1 MRAKKLILI
10 GLVAAALPISAPAFA
25 GGGSGWYA
33 GIGAGVSDFHADAAE
48 IDQALAAQGI
58 TASTAVD
65 DRDTG
70 YKAFVGYQF
79 NPNFA
84 LEGGYVD
91 FGKAK
96 ANGTFTAP
104 APGGTYSGEV
114 KANGWNLD
122 AVGILPVGGNFS
134 LFGKLGFIRSKVD
147 ASASAA
153 SGGALGFASASSTET
168 NPTFGVGAKY
178 DFTPNVSGRLE
189 WERFKNLGDVNTGEG
204 DVDLW
209 SIGVVYSF

>member
-10 GLVAAALPISAPAFA
+10 GLVATALPVSAPAFA

-79 NPNFA
+79 NLKTA
-84 LEGGYVD
+84 VSRSHSHDLRGVD
-91 FGKAK
+91 DIEAGRRRR
-96 ANGTFTAP
+96 G
-104 APGGTYSGEV
+104 
-114 KANGWNLD
+114 
-122 AVGILPVGGNFS
+122 
-134 LFGKLGFIRSKVD
+134 
-147 ASASAA
+147 SA
-153 SGGALGFASASSTET
+153 
-168 NPTFGVGAKY
+168 
-178 DFTPNVSGRLE
+178 
-189 WERFKNLGDVNTGEG
+189 
-204 DVDLW
+204 
-209 SIGVVYSF
+209 